1 MLNRFVRLC
10 LDNVGIPM
18 LLTVVT
24 VVWGL
29 AVSPFDH
36 VPNWMARDPIAVDAI
51 PDLGEN
57 QQIVFTEWPGQT
69 PSDIDDH
76 ITHPLTSALLSV
88 PGVQTV
94 RSSSIFGMSSIYVIF
109 DEDVEFYW
117 SRSRIL
123 EQLNALPQGLLP
135 DGVQPTLGPD
145 STALGQVFWYT
156 LEGRDGE
163 GNPTGGWDLHE
174 LRTVQD
180 FHVQYALRGV
190 QGVSEVASI
199 GGHVASY
206 QVQVD
211 PDALDAYGLSIGD
224 VFEAVRLSNQ
234 DIGAK
239 TVEINQA
246 EYLIRGVGRIDSV
259 HDIEQ
264 SVVRLLEGVPIT
276 VGEVARVELGPMMR
290 RGVLDKSGVE
300 TVGGVVVARYGA
312 NPMVVIES
320 LKTQIDKI
328 STGLPEKT
336 LDDGRVSK
344 LTIVPFY
351 DRSELISETL
361 DTLKEALLLEILVT
375 VLVVVLA
382 LRRMATA
389 LVVATIL
396 PLSVLVVFVLMKV
409 GGVTANVVALSGI
422 AIAIGTMVDLGIVL
436 MESVQRHAKDVGDP
450 KEVVYRAVAEVSAPI
465 VTTIS
470 TTVLSFIPIFWLESA
485 EGKLF
490 QPLAF
495 TKTGALLAA
504 LLMVLCVLP
513 TFGRWMLS
521 LSQPKETDSRWSKWQ
536 RGLLILSLFWWLS
549 KVWLPLPMLG
559 FVWNCVLVTALV
571 GGVLGIFYILH
582 RCYVP
587 ILQWCLVHKETFL
600 LLPVVM
606 VVLSLNIWLGTA
618 TLLKP
623 FSVAGWE
630 LSNSRLVK
638 GIDRLFPGMGS
649 EFMPALDEGS
659 FLLMPTSMPH
669 SGVAHNTKVLSQL
682 DALVQQIPEV
692 TMVVGKLGR
701 AETALDPAPISMYE
715 NVIQYAD
722 LYSKDET
729 GRLRRYA
736 VNDAGEFA
744 LSTGGYADNDTVLT
758 EGLQSSLMESED
770 GEVFRNWRSHIQ
782 TPDDIWQE
790 IVDATR
796 LPGVT
801 SAPKL
806 QPIET
811 RLVMLQTGMRAPMG
825 LKVYGPSLDTIEQLA
840 TELESILK
848 QVPTIVPQTV
858 FADQLVAKPYLLL
871 DLNREAIARY
881 GLQVTKVQQELSTA
895 IGGQVA
901 TTVLKGRERIPV
913 EVRYPRE
920 LRESPET
927 LETILLDSPV
937 GPVPLGDLV
946 DIRYEQGPQQIKSE
960 DTFLVGYVL
969 FDKVATASAG
979 DVVLE
984 AKRSIEM
991 ARVSGALTVPEGVH
1005 YEFSGSYQQ
1014 QERAMKRLSLL
1025 IPMVLCA
1032 IVALLYW
1039 QFKSISTVAMI
1050 FCGVLMSFSGAFL
1063 LLWLYGQPWFL
1074 NLELGSVNLRSLFQV
1089 QTMYLSVAVWVGF
1102 VALFGIATDDGVLMG
1117 TKLDQL
1123 FAERNPDSI
1132 ESVHQTVIDGGRL
1145 RVLPAILTTVTTIVA
1160 LLPVLTSTGRG
1171 ADIMIPMAIPTVGGM
1186 MVASISYLIVPVL
1199 YAWRAERRLFH
1210 EGVDTATYTGGVE

>member
-1 MLNRFVRLC
+1 MLNRFVRFC
-10 LDNVGIPM
+10 LDNVGIPI

-24 VVWGL
+24 IVWGM
-29 AVSPFDH
+29 AVSPFEH
-36 VPNWMARDPIAVDAI
+36 VPKWMARDPIAVDAI

-76 ITHPLTSALLSV
+76 ITYPLTTALLSV

-123 EQLNALPQGLLP
+123 EQLSALPQGVLP

-145 STALGQVFWYT
+145 ATALGQVFWYT
-156 LEGRDGE
+156 LEGRDAQ

-174 LRTVQD
+174 LRSVQD
-180 FHVQYALRGV
+180 FQIQYALRGV
-190 QGVSEVASI
+190 EGVSEVASI

-206 QVQVD
+206 QVELD
-211 PDALDAYGLSIGD
+211 PSALYAYGLSIGD
-224 VFEAVRLSNQ
+224 VFEAVQRSNQ
-234 DIGAK
+234 DVGAK

-246 EYLIRGVGRIDSV
+246 EYLIRGVGRVENIN
-259 HDIEQ
+259 DIEQ
-264 SVVRLLEGVPIT
+264 SVVRLLDGVPIT

-300 TVGGVVVARYGA
+300 AVGGVVVARYGA
-312 NPMVVIES
+312 NPMAVIES
-320 LKTQIDKI
+320 IKEQIDGI
-328 STGLPEKT
+328 STGLPEKV
-336 LDDGRVSK
+336 LSDGRVSK

-351 DRSELISETL
+351 DRSKLISETL

-375 VLVVVLA
+375 VLVVLLA
-382 LRRMATA
+382 LRQLPMA
-389 LVVATIL
+389 LVVATML
-396 PLSVLVVFVLMKV
+396 PLSVLVVFGLMKV

-436 MESVQRHAKDVGDP
+436 MESVQRHSKLVDNP
-450 KEVVYRAVAEVSAPI
+450 KETVYRAVTEVSSPI
-465 VTTIS
+465 FTTIS

-513 TFGRWMLS
+513 TFARWMLS
-521 LSQPKETDSRWSKWQ
+521 VSKWGLMNGRGAKWQ
-536 RGLLILSLFWWLS
+536 RGLLIPVLLWWLS
-549 KVWLPLPMLG
+549 KVWLPLPTLG
-559 FVWNCVLVTALV
+559 IVWNWAFVTGLV
-571 GGVLGIFYILH
+571 GGVLGVFYGLH
-582 RCYVP
+582 RYYVP
-587 ILQWCLVHKETFL
+587 ILQWCLLHKMKFL
-600 LLPVVM
+600 LLPLSM
-606 VVLSLNIWLGTA
+606 VLLSLNIWFGTA
-618 TLLKP
+618 TLLKS
-623 FSVAGWE
+623 FGVDDWALGH
-630 LSNSRLVK
+630 SRL
-638 GIDRLFPGMGS
+638 GQRMNQLFPGIGS

-669 SGVAHNTKVLSQL
+669 SGMAYNTKVLSQL
-682 DALVQQIPEV
+682 DVLVEQIPEV

-715 NVIQYAD
+715 NVIH
-722 LYSKDET
+722 YSEPYQTDET
-729 GRLRRYA
+729 GALLRYA
-736 VNDAGEFA
+736 VNDVGDFV
-744 LSTGGYADNDTVLT
+744 LSTGEYADNDTVLVQ
-758 EGLQSSLMESED
+758 GLQSELIED
-770 GEVFRNWRSHIQ
+770 TRGEVFRNWRSHIQ
-782 TPDDIWQE
+782 SPDDIWQE
-790 IVDATR
+790 IVAATR

-825 LKVYGPSLDTIEQLA
+825 LKVYGPNLEVIEQFA
-840 TELESILK
+840 KYVESILK
-848 QVPTIVPQTV
+848 SVPSIVPETV
-858 FADQLVAKPYLLL
+858 FADQLVAKPYLVL

-881 GLQVTKVQQELSTA
+881 GLQVSNVQRELSTA
-895 IGGQVA
+895 IGGRVA
-901 TTVLKGRERIPV
+901 TTVLKGRERVPV

-920 LRESPET
+920 LRDSPET
-927 LETILLDSPV
+927 LKTILLDSSF

-969 FDKVATASAG
+969 FDKVSTVSAG
-979 DVVLE
+979 DAVLE
-984 AKRSIEM
+984 AKEAIEM
-991 ARVSGALTVPEGVH
+991 AIEGGALKVPEGVH
-1005 YEFSGSYQQ
+1005 YVFSGTYQQ

-1025 IPMVLCA
+1025 IPIVLCA
-1032 IVALLYW
+1032 IVGLLYR
-1039 QFKSISTVAMI
+1039 QFTSISTVAMI
-1050 FCGVLMSFSGAFL
+1050 FCGVLMSFSGAFV

-1089 QTMYLSVAVWVGF
+1089 QTLYLSVAVWVGF

-1123 FAERNPDSI
+1123 FAERRPHSVQSI
-1132 ESVHQTVIDGGRL
+1132 HQTVIEAGSV

-1160 LLPVLTSTGRG
+1160 LLPVLTSTGKG

-1186 MVASISYLIVPVL
+1186 MVASISYFIVPVL
-1199 YAWRAERRLFH
+1199 YAWRAERSLPR
-1210 EGVDTATYTGGVE
+1210 EGTGATDTGGVE